1 MRKFTFDPTKAT
13 SGSVNVQLPVGR
25 MKIKFMNHS
34 PANLTL
40 SFPNGDTAALV
51 SLTQREFSRDL
62 NSPNINWSVDSYAGS
77 ITPGLSLVVVEAYEL
92 REDFVR
98 VSGLPAVAAPN
109 LLYFNDQEIAGSHPS
124 AITIP
129 LIAGQLFY
137 LTRIEY
143 SADAASVVDTIRVNV
158 QNGKFLADSFSHII
172 QWSLTHGTTDS
183 TNFAYAFPTPYV
195 QNASNI
201 AVTVNSGA
209 SANTPAH
216 FLTAW
221 GYYL

>member
-1 MRKFTFDPTKAT
+1 MRKFTFDPSQAT
-13 SGSVNVQLPVGR
+13 SGSVNVQLPAGR

-51 SLTQREFSRDL
+51 SLTQREFDRAL
-62 NSPNINWSVDSYAGS
+62 NYPVINWSVDSYAGS

-92 REDFVR
+92 REDFVG

-109 LLYFNDQEIAGSHPS
+109 LLYFSDQELAGAHPSNMTIPIIAGR
-124 AITIP
+124 
-129 LIAGQLFY
+129 LFY
-137 LTRIEY
+137 LTRVEY
-143 SADAASVVDTIRVNV
+143 SADAASVVDTIRINA
-158 QNGKFLADSFSHII
+158 QNGKFLSDSFSHLI
-172 QWSLTHGTTDS
+172 QWSVTHNTSDS
-183 TNFAYAFPTPYV
+183 ASFTYIFPTPYI
-195 QNASNI
+195 QSASGI